1 MIVFLKILLGLLT
14 ILFSFIGIGIT
25 ILTTKNIINEDA
37 IQKAF
42 DAYPDK
48 YKSLRGYTTSEVKRM
63 LKIMG
68 LVFIILS
75 ISFVFLIIVL

>member
-25 ILTTKNIINEDA
+25 ILTSKNIINEDA

>member
-1 MIVFLKILLGLLT
+1 MLVFLKILLGLLT

-25 ILTTKNIINEDA
+25 ILTSKNIINEDA
-37 IQKAF
+37 IQQAF
-42 DAYPDK
+42 DTHPDK

-63 LKIMG
+63 LKMMG
-68 LVFIILS
+68 WGFIVTS

>member
-14 ILFSFIGIGIT
+14 VLFSFIGIGIT
-25 ILTTKNIINEDA
+25 TLTAKNIINEDT
-37 IQKAF
+37 IQEAF
-42 DAYPDK
+42 DTHPDK

-63 LKIMG
+63 HKIMG

>member
-1 MIVFLKILLGLLT
+1 MIIFLKILLGLLT
-14 ILFSFIGIGIT
+14 VLFSFIGIGIT

-63 LKIMG
+63 FKIMG

-75 ISFVFLIIVL
+75 ISFVFLIIIL

>member
-25 ILTTKNIINEDA
+25 ILTSKNIINEDA

-42 DAYPDK
+42 DTHPDK

>member
-14 ILFSFIGIGIT
+14 VLFSFIGIGIT
-25 ILTTKNIINEDA
+25 ILTTKNIINEDT
-37 IQKAF
+37 IQEAF
-42 DAYPDK
+42 DTHPDK

>member
-1 MIVFLKILLGLLT
+1 MLVFFKILLGLLI

-25 ILTTKNIINEDA
+25 ILTSKNIINEDA

-42 DAYPDK
+42 DTHPDK

-63 LKIMG
+63 LNVMG
-68 LVFIILS
+68 WGFIVVS
-75 ISFVFLIIVL
+75 ISFIFLIIVF

>member
-1 MIVFLKILLGLLT
+1 MIVFFKILLGLLT
-14 ILFSFIGIGIT
+14 VLFSFIGIGIT

-42 DAYPDK
+42 DTHPDK

-63 LKIMG
+63 FKMMG
-68 LVFIILS
+68 WGFIVAS
-75 ISFVFLIIVL
+75 ISFVILIIIL

>member
-14 ILFSFIGIGIT
+14 ILFSFIGIGLT
-25 ILTTKNIINEDA
+25 ILTSKNIINEDA

-42 DAYPDK
+42 DTHPDK

-75 ISFVFLIIVL
+75 ISFVFLIIIL

>member
-14 ILFSFIGIGIT
+14 VLFSFIGIGIT
-25 ILTTKNIINEDA
+25 ILTTKNIINEDT

-42 DAYPDK
+42 DTHPDK

-63 LKIMG
+63 FKIMG

>member
-1 MIVFLKILLGLLT
+1 MLVFFKILLGLLT
-14 ILFSFIGIGIT
+14 VLFSFIGIGIT
-25 ILTTKNIINEDA
+25 ILTSKNIINEDA

-42 DAYPDK
+42 DTHPDK

>member
-1 MIVFLKILLGLLT
+1 MIVFFKILLGLLT
-14 ILFSFIGIGIT
+14 VLFSFIGIGIT
-25 ILTTKNIINEDA
+25 ILTSKTIINEDA

-42 DAYPDK
+42 DTHPDK

-63 LKIMG
+63 LKVMG
-68 LVFIILS
+68 WGFIIAS

>member
-14 ILFSFIGIGIT
+14 VLFSFIGIGIT

-37 IQKAF
+37 IQKVF
-42 DAYPDK
+42 DTHPDK

-63 LKIMG
+63 LKMMG
-68 LVFIILS
+68 WGFIVAS
-75 ISFVFLIIVL
+75 ISFVILIIIL

>member
-14 ILFSFIGIGIT
+14 ILFSFIGIGLT
-25 ILTTKNIINEDA
+25 ILTSKNIINEDA

-42 DAYPDK
+42 DTHPDK

>member
-14 ILFSFIGIGIT
+14 VLFSFIGIGIT
-25 ILTTKNIINEDA
+25 ILTSKNIINEDA
-37 IQKAF
+37 IQQAF
-42 DAYPDK
+42 DAHPDK
-48 YKSLRGYTTSEVKRM
+48 YKSLRGYTPYEVKRM

>member
-1 MIVFLKILLGLLT
+1 MIVFLKILLGLL
-14 ILFSFIGIGIT
+14 IVLFSFIGIGIT

-63 LKIMG
+63 FKIMG

-75 ISFVFLIIVL
+75 ISFVFLIIIL

>member
-1 MIVFLKILLGLLT
+1 MLIFFKILLGLLT
-14 ILFSFIGIGIT
+14 VFFSFIGIGLT
-25 ILTTKNIINEDA
+25 ILTSKNIINEDA

-42 DAYPDK
+42 ETHPDK

-75 ISFVFLIIVL
+75 ISFVFLIVVL